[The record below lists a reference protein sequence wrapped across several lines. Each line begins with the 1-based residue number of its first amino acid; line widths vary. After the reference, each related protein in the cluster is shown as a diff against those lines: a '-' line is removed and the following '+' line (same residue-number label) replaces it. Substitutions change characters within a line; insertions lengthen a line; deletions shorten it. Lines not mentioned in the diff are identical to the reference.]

1 MSKNNLSSHPTFS
14 TSCAE
19 VENLAFSHKAWI
31 VSPRAGWV
39 ESVAVSGFRATN
51 PQFPRPYYDEFV
63 FFFQYLELKQPMN
76 KKADEGHCAS
86 FSAVK
91 RWGTSSHPPG
101 SPMKVVCSQSELN
114 AALQLVS
121 RAVATRPTHPVLAN
135 VMLTAD
141 AGTDRL
147 SLTGFDLNLGIQTSL
162 SASVETSGAITLPA
176 RLLGEIVSRL
186 ASDSPVTLACD
197 ENGEQVQLTSLSGSY
212 QMRGM
217 SADDFPEL
225 PMVESGMT
233 LKLEAS
239 GLVQALK
246 GTLFASSSDEAKQLL
261 TGVHLSFS
269 DRNLEAAATDGHRLA
284 VLQVDDALQVAASGH
299 EGDDSSFAVTL
310 PARSLREVE
319 RLMSGWRSEDPVSL
333 FCDRG
338 QVVFL
343 AADQMVTSRT
353 LEGTYPNYRQL
364 IPDGFTRSLGM
375 DRRGLI
381 AALER
386 IAVLA
391 DQHNNVVKFSSQP
404 DQGVVLLS
412 ADAQDVGSGSESLAA
427 ELSGDAI
434 QIAFN
439 VRYLLDGLKATTG
452 ERVILHCNAPTTPAV
467 LRPQEEKGGFT
478 YLVMPVQ
485 IRS

>member
-1 MSKNNLSSHPTFS
+1 
-14 TSCAE
+14 
-19 VENLAFSHKAWI
+19 
-31 VSPRAGWV
+31 
-39 ESVAVSGFRATN
+39 
-51 PQFPRPYYDEFV
+51 
-63 FFFQYLELKQPMN
+63 
-76 KKADEGHCAS
+76 
-86 FSAVK
+86 
-91 RWGTSSHPPG
+91 
-101 SPMKVVCSQSELN
+101 MKVVCSQSELN

-135 VMLTAD
+135 VLLTAD
-141 AGTDRL
+141 AGTNRL

-162 SASVETSGAITLPA
+162 AASVETSGAITLPA

-186 ASDSPVTLACD
+186 ASDSPITLAT
-197 ENGEQVQLTSLSGSY
+197 EESGEQVQLTSLSGTY
-212 QMRGM
+212 QMRGLP
-217 SADDFPEL
+217 ADDYPEL

-233 LKLEAS
+233 LKLQPA

-261 TGVHLSFS
+261 TGVHLRFN
-269 DRNLEAAATDGHRLA
+269 DKALEAAATDGHRLA
-284 VLQVDDALQVAASGH
+284 VLQVDDALQVSANSSDDAA
-299 EGDDSSFAVTL
+299 EGFAVTL

-319 RLMSGWRSEDPVSL
+319 RLMAGWRSDDPVSL

-353 LEGTYPNYRQL
+353 LEGTYPNYGQL
-364 IPDGFTRSLGM
+364 IPDGFNRTLAL

-404 DQGVVLLS
+404 DEGVVQIS
-412 ADAQDVGSGSESLAA
+412 ADAQDVGSGSESLPAS
-427 ELSGDAI
+427 LTGDAI

-439 VRYLLDGLKATTG
+439 VRYLLDGLKAMG
-452 ERVILHCNAPTTPAV
+452 SDRVVLHCNAPTTPAV
-467 LRPQEEKGGFT
+467 LKPEGDAEAFT

>member
-1 MSKNNLSSHPTFS
+1 
-14 TSCAE
+14 
-19 VENLAFSHKAWI
+19 
-31 VSPRAGWV
+31 
-39 ESVAVSGFRATN
+39 
-51 PQFPRPYYDEFV
+51 
-63 FFFQYLELKQPMN
+63 
-76 KKADEGHCAS
+76 
-86 FSAVK
+86 
-91 RWGTSSHPPG
+91 
-101 SPMKVVCSQSELN
+101 MKVVCSQSELN

-135 VMLTAD
+135 VLLTAD

-147 SLTGFDLNLGIQTSL
+147 SLTGFDLSLGIQTSL
-162 SASVETSGAITLPA
+162 AASVETSGAITLPA

-186 ASDSPVTLACD
+186 ASDSPLTLTT
-197 ENGEQVQLTSLSGSY
+197 EESGEQVQLNSLSGSY

-217 SADDFPEL
+217 PADDYPDL
-225 PMVESGMT
+225 PMVESGLT
-233 LKLEAS
+233 LKLQAS

-246 GTLFASSSDEAKQLL
+246 GTLFASSGDEAKQLL
-261 TGVHLSFS
+261 TGVHLSFT
-269 DRNLEAAATDGHRLA
+269 DTNLEAAATDGHRLA
-284 VLQVDDALQVAASGH
+284 VLQVDNALQAAA
-299 EGDDSSFAVTL
+299 EGTEGESAAFAVTL

-319 RLMSGWRSEDPVSL
+319 RLVAGWRSEDPISL

-364 IPDGFTRSLGM
+364 IPDGFSRTLTM
-375 DRRGLI
+375 DRRALVG
-381 AALER
+381 ALER

-404 DQGVVLLS
+404 DSGVVLIS

-439 VRYLLDGLKATTG
+439 VRYMLDGLKAMAG
-452 ERVILHCNAPTTPAV
+452 DRVALHCNAPTTPAV
-467 LRPQEEKGGFT
+467 LRPVEDGDGFT

>member
-1 MSKNNLSSHPTFS
+1 
-14 TSCAE
+14 
-19 VENLAFSHKAWI
+19 
-31 VSPRAGWV
+31 
-39 ESVAVSGFRATN
+39 
-51 PQFPRPYYDEFV
+51 
-63 FFFQYLELKQPMN
+63 
-76 KKADEGHCAS
+76 
-86 FSAVK
+86 
-91 RWGTSSHPPG
+91 
-101 SPMKVVCSQSELN
+101 MKVVCSQSELN

-135 VMLTAD
+135 VLLTAD
-141 AGTDRL
+141 AGTNRL

-162 SASVETSGAITLPA
+162 AANVETSGAITLPA

-186 ASDSPVTLACD
+186 ASDSPITLAT
-197 ENGEQVQLTSLSGSY
+197 EESGEQVQLTSLSGSY
-212 QMRGM
+212 QMRGLP
-217 SADDFPEL
+217 ADDYPEL

-233 LKLEAS
+233 LKLQPA

-261 TGVHLSFS
+261 TGVHLRFN
-269 DRNLEAAATDGHRLA
+269 DKALEAAATDGHRLA
-284 VLQVDDALQVAASGH
+284 VLQVDDALQDSANSSDDAA
-299 EGDDSSFAVTL
+299 EGFAVTL

-319 RLMSGWRSEDPVSL
+319 RLMAGWRSDDPVSL

-353 LEGTYPNYRQL
+353 LEGTYPNYGQL
-364 IPDGFTRSLGM
+364 IPDGFNRTLAL

-404 DQGVVLLS
+404 DEGVVQIS
-412 ADAQDVGSGSESLAA
+412 ADAQDVGSGSESLPAS
-427 ELSGDAI
+427 LTGDAI

-439 VRYLLDGLKATTG
+439 VRYVLDGLKAMG
-452 ERVILHCNAPTTPAV
+452 SDRVVLHCNAPTTPAV
-467 LRPQEEKGGFT
+467 LKPEGDAEAFT

>member
-1 MSKNNLSSHPTFS
+1 
-14 TSCAE
+14 
-19 VENLAFSHKAWI
+19 
-31 VSPRAGWV
+31 
-39 ESVAVSGFRATN
+39 
-51 PQFPRPYYDEFV
+51 
-63 FFFQYLELKQPMN
+63 
-76 KKADEGHCAS
+76 
-86 FSAVK
+86 
-91 RWGTSSHPPG
+91 
-101 SPMKVVCSQSELN
+101 MKVVCSQSELN

-135 VMLTAD
+135 VLLTAD
-141 AGTDRL
+141 AGTGRL

-162 SASVETSGAITLPA
+162 AASVETSGAITLPA

-186 ASDSPVTLACD
+186 ASDSPLTLST
-197 ENGEQVQLTSLSGSY
+197 EESGEQVQLTSLSGSY

-217 SADDFPEL
+217 PADDYPDL

-233 LKLEAS
+233 LQLQAS

-246 GTLFASSSDEAKQLL
+246 GTLFASSGDEAKQLL
-261 TGVHLSFS
+261 TGVHLSFT
-269 DRNLEAAATDGHRLA
+269 DKNLEAAATDGHRLA
-284 VLQVDDALQVAASGH
+284 VLQVEDALQAAADAPQ
-299 EGDDSSFAVTL
+299 GDESAFAVTL

-319 RLMSGWRSEDPVSL
+319 RLMAGWRSEDPISL

-364 IPDGFTRSLGM
+364 IPDGFSRTLTM
-375 DRRGLI
+375 DRRALVG
-381 AALER
+381 ALER

-404 DQGVVLLS
+404 ESGVVLIS

-439 VRYLLDGLKATTG
+439 VRYMLDGLKAMAG
-452 ERVILHCNAPTTPAV
+452 DRVVLHCNAPTTPAV
-467 LRPQEEKGGFT
+467 LRPAGERDGFT

>member
-1 MSKNNLSSHPTFS
+1 
-14 TSCAE
+14 
-19 VENLAFSHKAWI
+19 
-31 VSPRAGWV
+31 
-39 ESVAVSGFRATN
+39 
-51 PQFPRPYYDEFV
+51 
-63 FFFQYLELKQPMN
+63 
-76 KKADEGHCAS
+76 
-86 FSAVK
+86 
-91 RWGTSSHPPG
+91 
-101 SPMKVVCSQSELN
+101 MKVVCSQSELN

-135 VMLTAD
+135 VLLTAD
-141 AGTDRL
+141 AGTGRL

-162 SASVETSGAITLPA
+162 AASVETSGAITLPA

-186 ASDSPVTLACD
+186 ASDSPLTLST
-197 ENGEQVQLTSLSGSY
+197 EESGEQVQLTSLSGSY

-217 SADDFPEL
+217 PADDSPDL

-233 LKLEAS
+233 LQLQAS
-239 GLVQALK
+239 GLFQALK
-246 GTLFASSSDEAKQLL
+246 GTLFASSGDEAKQLL
-261 TGVHLSFS
+261 TGVHLSFT
-269 DRNLEAAATDGHRLA
+269 DKNLEAAATDGHRLA
-284 VLQVDDALQVAASGH
+284 VLQVEDALQSAADAPQ
-299 EGDDSSFAVTL
+299 GDESAFAVTL

-319 RLMSGWRSEDPVSL
+319 RLMAGWRSEDPISL

-364 IPDGFTRSLGM
+364 IPDGFSRTLTM
-375 DRRGLI
+375 DRRALVG
-381 AALER
+381 ALER

-404 DQGVVLLS
+404 ESGVVLIS
-412 ADAQDVGSGSESLAA
+412 ADAQDVGSGSESLSA

-439 VRYLLDGLKATTG
+439 VRYMLDGLKAMAG
-452 ERVILHCNAPTTPAV
+452 DRVVLHCNAPTTPAV
-467 LRPQEEKGGFT
+467 LRPVEERDGFT

>member
-1 MSKNNLSSHPTFS
+1 
-14 TSCAE
+14 
-19 VENLAFSHKAWI
+19 
-31 VSPRAGWV
+31 
-39 ESVAVSGFRATN
+39 
-51 PQFPRPYYDEFV
+51 
-63 FFFQYLELKQPMN
+63 
-76 KKADEGHCAS
+76 
-86 FSAVK
+86 
-91 RWGTSSHPPG
+91 
-101 SPMKVVCSQSELN
+101 MKVVCSQSELN

-135 VMLTAD
+135 VLLTAD

-162 SASVETSGAITLPA
+162 AANVQTSGAITLPA

-186 ASDSPVTLACD
+186 ASDSPVTLASD
-197 ENGEQVQLTSLSGSY
+197 DGGEQVQLTSLSGSY

-233 LKLEAS
+233 LKLEAA

-261 TGVHLSFS
+261 TGVHLRFN
-269 DRNLEAAATDGHRLA
+269 DRSLEAAATDGHRLA
-284 VLQVDDALQVAASGH
+284 VLQVDDALQVAA
-299 EGDDSSFAVTL
+299 EGADDESTFAVTL

-319 RLMSGWRSEDPVSL
+319 RLMNGWRSEDPVSL

-364 IPDGFTRSLGM
+364 IPDGFSRSLAM

-391 DQHNNVVKFSSQP
+391 DQHNNVVKFSTQP
-404 DQGVVLLS
+404 DQGVVQLS

-427 ELSGDAI
+427 ELTGDAI

-439 VRYLLDGLKATTG
+439 VRYLLDGLKATAG
-452 ERVILHCNAPTTPAV
+452 DRVILNCNAPTTPAV
-467 LRPQEEKGGFT
+467 LQPQGETEGFT

>member
-1 MSKNNLSSHPTFS
+1 
-14 TSCAE
+14 
-19 VENLAFSHKAWI
+19 
-31 VSPRAGWV
+31 
-39 ESVAVSGFRATN
+39 
-51 PQFPRPYYDEFV
+51 
-63 FFFQYLELKQPMN
+63 
-76 KKADEGHCAS
+76 
-86 FSAVK
+86 
-91 RWGTSSHPPG
+91 
-101 SPMKVVCSQSELN
+101 MKVVCSQSELN

-135 VMLTAD
+135 VLLTAD
-141 AGTDRL
+141 AGTNRL

-162 SASVETSGAITLPA
+162 AASVETSGAITLPA

-186 ASDSPVTLACD
+186 ANDSPITLAT
-197 ENGEQVQLTSLSGSY
+197 EESGEQVQLTSLSGSY
-212 QMRGM
+212 QMRGLP
-217 SADDFPEL
+217 ADDYPEL

-233 LKLEAS
+233 LKLQPA

-261 TGVHLSFS
+261 TGVHLRF
-269 DRNLEAAATDGHRLA
+269 NEKALEAAATDGHRLA
-284 VLQVDDALQVAASGH
+284 VLQVDDALQDSANSSDDAA
-299 EGDDSSFAVTL
+299 EGFAVTL

-319 RLMSGWRSEDPVSL
+319 RLMAGWRSDDPVSL

-353 LEGTYPNYRQL
+353 LEGTYPNYGQL
-364 IPDGFTRSLGM
+364 IPDGFNRTLAL

-404 DQGVVLLS
+404 DEGVVQIS
-412 ADAQDVGSGSESLAA
+412 ADAQDVGSGSESLPAS
-427 ELSGDAI
+427 LTGDAI

-439 VRYLLDGLKATTG
+439 VRYVLDGLKAMG
-452 ERVILHCNAPTTPAV
+452 SDRVVLHCNAPTTPAV
-467 LRPQEEKGGFT
+467 LKPEGDAEAFT

>member
-1 MSKNNLSSHPTFS
+1 
-14 TSCAE
+14 
-19 VENLAFSHKAWI
+19 
-31 VSPRAGWV
+31 
-39 ESVAVSGFRATN
+39 
-51 PQFPRPYYDEFV
+51 
-63 FFFQYLELKQPMN
+63 
-76 KKADEGHCAS
+76 
-86 FSAVK
+86 
-91 RWGTSSHPPG
+91 
-101 SPMKVVCSQSELN
+101 MKVVCSQSELN

-135 VMLTAD
+135 VLLTAD
-141 AGTDRL
+141 AGTGRL

-162 SASVETSGAITLPA
+162 AASVETSGAITLPA

-186 ASDSPVTLACD
+186 SSDSPVTLAT
-197 ENGEQVQLTSLSGSY
+197 EESGEQVQLTSLSGSY

-217 SADDFPEL
+217 PADDYPDL

-233 LKLEAS
+233 LKLQAS

-246 GTLFASSSDEAKQLL
+246 GTLFASSGDEAKQLL

-269 DRNLEAAATDGHRLA
+269 QTNLEAAATDGHRLA
-284 VLQVDDALQVAASGH
+284 VLQVDDALQVAADPVAD
-299 EGDDSSFAVTL
+299 ESSAFAVTL

-319 RLMSGWRSEDPVSL
+319 RLMAGWRSDDPVSL

-364 IPDGFTRSLGM
+364 IPDGFNRSLAM
-375 DRRGLI
+375 DRRALV

-404 DQGVVLLS
+404 DDGVVLIS

-439 VRYLLDGLKATTG
+439 VRYMLDGLKAMAG
-452 ERVILHCNAPTTPAV
+452 DRVVLHCNAPTTPAV
-467 LRPQEEKGGFT
+467 LRPAVERNGFT
-478 YLVMPVQ
+478 YLMMPVQ